1 MIRDFVLTSALGV
14 RVQISDYREQ
24 RDADQ
29 GRREETLDMRSPM
42 SPLTT
47 AGSVLGTIQYTSPE
61 QLEGLEVDA
70 RSDIF
75 ALGEDYLRDG
85 DFTLIITFWSGL
97 LRLRMSGSQK
107 RVYRELSSESE
118 FAAMSDLPCSRQRTT
133 KIYLRRLVLTGGIRL
148 PSLPT
153 K

>member
-1 MIRDFVLTSALGV
+1 M
-14 RVQISDYREQ
+14 
-24 RDADQ
+24 
-29 GRREETLDMRSPM
+29 
-42 SPLTT
+42 
-47 AGSVLGTIQYTSPE
+47 
-61 QLEGLEVDA
+61 DA
-70 RSDIF
+70 RSYIF

-133 KIYLRRLVLTGGIRL
+133 KIHLAEIGL
-148 PSLPT
+148 
-153 K
+153 